1 MGSTADVVTSSTPM
15 AVMKGIFSAGLNA
28 LAAVNDLTSTFS
40 ISDMFIGRI
49 GGSG

>member
-1 MGSTADVVTSSTPM
+1 
-15 AVMKGIFSAGLNA
+15 MKGIFSAETAEDA